1 MARCVFGVPL
11 ILLLVS
17 LASAQNAPQSDLQ
30 ALALAAQAMAALTNG
45 VAVSDVTL
53 NGNATWIA
61 GSDNE
66 TGSATLVA
74 KGTSESRIELGLSA
88 GARTEI
94 RNDTASPHQGQS
106 VMPDG
111 TTHPWAQHNCQINA
125 SWFFPALSVLASTSD
140 SSLIFTY
147 VGLENR
153 GNGTVQHIRVYRY
166 LSGQKA
172 PLIALTKT
180 VSSEDIYLDSTSLLP
195 VAFAF
200 NVHPDDDAST
210 KIAVTINFSR
220 YQVLNGVQ
228 IPMHVQRLISGGLAL
243 DVVVTSAVVNS
254 GLSDAP
260 FAIQ

>member
-88 GARTEI
+88 GAKKTEI

-111 TTHPWAQHNCQINA
+111 TTHPCG
-125 SWFFPALSVLASTSD
+125 TS
-140 SSLIFTY
+140 I
-147 VGLENR
+147 
-153 GNGTVQHIRVYRY
+153 
-166 LSGQKA
+166 
-172 PLIALTKT
+172 IA
-180 VSSEDIYLDSTSLLP
+180 
-195 VAFAF
+195 
-200 NVHPDDDAST
+200 
-210 KIAVTINFSR
+210 R
-220 YQVLNGVQ
+220 
-228 IPMHVQRLISGGLAL
+228 
-243 DVVVTSAVVNS
+243 
-254 GLSDAP
+254 
-260 FAIQ
+260 